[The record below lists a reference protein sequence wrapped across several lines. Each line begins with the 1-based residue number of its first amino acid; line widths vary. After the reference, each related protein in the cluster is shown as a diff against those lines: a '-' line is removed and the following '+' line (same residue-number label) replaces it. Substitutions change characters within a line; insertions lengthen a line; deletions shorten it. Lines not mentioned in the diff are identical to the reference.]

1 VQQQIKKALFTT
13 KKMVEIS
20 KHHQQEVMNQIV
32 QKVGTS
38 FHVLDLT
45 EEQEDYLTEL
55 VHSALKMHSQDD
67 INFLEV
73 TQLLDQAFNSVDSL
87 QKLNRQNDD
96 VCNNYDV
103 DNEDELC

>member
-1 VQQQIKKALFTT
+1 
-13 KKMVEIS
+13 MVEIS

-38 FHVLDLT
+38 FHILDLT
-45 EEQEDYLTEL
+45 EGQEDYLTEL

-73 TQLLDQAFNSVDSL
+73 TQLLDQAFKSVDSL
-87 QKLNRQNDD
+87 QKLNSQNDD
-96 VCNNYDV
+96 ALSNYGI
-103 DNEDELC
+103 DNEDELR